1 MGLTALQ
8 RRLVRAIMDC
18 NNITEAIRHDALL
31 VVREDKTAKNDAFCK
46 EAINRL
52 EKKNLLDT
60 MSLAAN
66 NRNIIVEDCSGFLVS
81 RYYISARE
89 QALFRHIHKMRRV
102 SQRMSEMQIRYL
114 NATLLYGESGTGKT
128 TFGRYIAYR
137 FGLPFIYINLS
148 MTVDSLLGSTSK
160 NISKIFSDL
169 QGIPCVFM
177 MDEVDAIGMMRGSG
191 TKCDDEMAR
200 VVISIMQMIDRMSS
214 DMILIAATNRLDVL
228 DEALIRRFSVRHEVK
243 RFSPKENQEML
254 KRFVDDVPVDFAPDE
269 INDIVE
275 RYDGRAQSYL
285 INVLVERIA
294 DKVVGGVTEE
304 GQDDIG

>member
-18 NNITEAIRHDALL
+18 NNITEAIRNDALL

-128 TFGRYIAYR
+128 TFGRYLAYR
-137 FGLPFIYINLS
+137 FGLPSIYINLS
-148 MTVDSLLGSTSK
+148 ETVDSL
-160 NISKIFSDL
+160 
-169 QGIPCVFM
+169 
-177 MDEVDAIGMMRGSG
+177 
-191 TKCDDEMAR
+191 
-200 VVISIMQMIDRMSS
+200 
-214 DMILIAATNRLDVL
+214 
-228 DEALIRRFSVRHEVK
+228 
-243 RFSPKENQEML
+243 
-254 KRFVDDVPVDFAPDE
+254 
-269 INDIVE
+269 
-275 RYDGRAQSYL
+275 
-285 INVLVERIA
+285 
-294 DKVVGGVTEE
+294 
-304 GQDDIG
+304 

>member
-18 NNITEAIRHDALL
+18 NNITEAIRNDALL

-46 EAINRL
+46 EAIKRL

-81 RYYISARE
+81 RYYISTRE

-128 TFGRYIAYR
+128 TFGRYLAYR

-148 MTVDSLLGSTSK
+148 ATVDSLLGSTPK
-160 NISKIFSDL
+160 NISK
-169 QGIPCVFM
+169 
-177 MDEVDAIGMMRGSG
+177 
-191 TKCDDEMAR
+191 
-200 VVISIMQMIDRMSS
+200 
-214 DMILIAATNRLDVL
+214 
-228 DEALIRRFSVRHEVK
+228 
-243 RFSPKENQEML
+243 KENQEML
-254 KRFVDDVPVDFAPDE
+254 NRFVDDVPVDFAPDE

-275 RYDGRAQSYL
+275 RYEGQAQSYL

>member
-1 MGLTALQ
+1 MKKEKYPQDEEKNEYRYISPSWLDEIARGLTAGAEKHPGETWRTIPSDEHLS
-8 RRLVRAIMDC
+8 RAM
-18 NNITEAIRHDALL
+18 
-31 VVREDKTAKNDAFCK
+31 
-46 EAINRL
+46 
-52 EKKNLLDT
+52 
-60 MSLAAN
+60 
-66 NRNIIVEDCSGFLVS
+66 
-81 RYYISARE
+81 
-89 QALFRHIHKMRRV
+89 RHINLYRMGDRTEPHIINASMRL
-102 SQRMSEMQIRYL
+102 MM
-114 NATLLYGESGTGKT
+114 A
-128 TFGRYIAYR
+128 FGRYIAYR

-254 KRFVDDVPVDFAPDE
+254 NRFVDDVPVDFAPDE

-275 RYDGRAQSYL
+275 RYEGQAQSYL

-304 GQDDIG
+304 EEVL